1 MTGGA
6 DGATGAPE
14 ARRGSGR
21 PVPWAVVAVAVVLGL
36 FFAWDLVEAVSNLVS
51 VPQDARYANN
61 DFYRENDLPGLVA
74 QPPWVALVAGV
85 LVPPVA
91 YVLALRAGRRRGAG
105 VLALTLVTGL
115 AASAA
120 LTLTITAYVTSI

>member
-1 MTGGA
+1 VSDGT
-6 DGATGAPE
+6 DGARAPE
-14 ARRGSGR
+14 ARPGRGR
-21 PVPWAVVAVAVVLGL
+21 RFPWAVVAVAVVLGL
-36 FFAWDLVEAVSNLVS
+36 FFAWDVVEAVGNLVA

-61 DFYRENDLPGLVA
+61 DFYRENGLDGLVA
-74 QPPWVALVAGV
+74 QPPWPALVAGV

-115 AASAA
+115 AVSAA